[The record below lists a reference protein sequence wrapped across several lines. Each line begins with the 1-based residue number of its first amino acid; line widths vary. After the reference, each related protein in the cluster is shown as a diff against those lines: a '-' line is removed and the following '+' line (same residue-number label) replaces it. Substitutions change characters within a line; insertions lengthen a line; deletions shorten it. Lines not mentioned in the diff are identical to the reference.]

1 MNEEISESA
10 KAIQEVAKTTRVGLE
25 ATQKLGSFVARVTS
39 ESIEA
44 VTGILSDRL
53 RFMRWERQ
61 IRLRDRCLEIIRDK
75 GLTSSFNII
84 SPKLALPIIENAS
97 LEENDELQ
105 DLWAYLLASAVDPNF
120 NGTVRASFIDIV
132 KQLEVVD
139 VHILNFIYKAYKDD
153 YPYHTYDPS
162 AVEILIPGKLVMDK
176 MKLERNIFEN
186 SIDNLIK
193 LRCVVSWDN
202 KNYHHLAITALGV
215 SLVEACTD
223 QARLDEAAKMKK

>member
-10 KAIQEVAKTTRVGLE
+10 KAIQEVAKTTREGIE
-25 ATQKLGSFVARVTS
+25 ATQKLGSFVARVTN

-61 IRLRDRCLEIIRDK
+61 LRLRDRCLEIIRDR
-75 GLTSSFNII
+75 GLTGSFNII

-105 DLWAYLLASAVDPNF
+105 DLWAYLLASAIDPNF
-120 NGTVRASFIDIV
+120 NGTVRATFIDII

-139 VHILNFIYKAYKDD
+139 VHILSFIYKAYKKD

-162 AVEILIPGKLVMDK
+162 PVEILIPGKLVMDK
-176 MKLERNIFEN
+176 LKLERSIFEN
-186 SIDNLIK
+186 SIDNLIRV
-193 LRCVVSWDN
+193 RCIVSWEN
-202 KNYHHLAITALGV
+202 KHYHHLAITSLGI
-215 SLVEACTD
+215 SFVEACMGQSIPDKT
-223 QARLDEAAKMKK
+223 AKVNK